1 METRA
6 WELGILSALVQN
18 TQYIRHYSE
27 AIAGRHFSYPYAPKY
42 LKILQRV
49 WDKWGRMPTM
59 PEMQHLCQ
67 VLASSENIKDPEIL
81 KRMAR
86 DVKFLY
92 KQEVTEVT
100 RDEIEKFIVGR
111 ELEVFKSKFDQV
123 DLDKREEFLAELNTR
138 TNKLQRL
145 GGMGHELRITY
156 VLEPETID
164 RVEEDNRL
172 VATGVRSL
180 TTGFPRA
187 DALFGGGTEYGEFG
201 AFLGPSGRGK
211 TASLVHVGVA
221 NLLQGKR
228 VLHVSCDEPEMQIL
242 RRYLIRLTGIPRSAM
257 LKPGKLKKICEKMF
271 PGLLRNLIVVS
282 APTESISTKDIARIV
297 ERIQGDNYH
306 YDIQQGI
313 SPEEAGRTHLI
324 ITDYATKLRGWMNK
338 SRNME
343 TWDVIRYRSEE
354 HQWLAQEMNAAVWSA
369 FQGNKE
375 MWKSEIGQLHQIAQ
389 GIGAVNALTTAF
401 VIGMLQEDLH
411 TDPLKLYYY
420 AAKTRTENS
429 LFLVPTLYTK
439 SKQLIVEDMDED
451 ISYVASTVRDGR
463 PKETEQSV
471 VSRNKSRKKA
481 RVVKENPNFDPDAD
495 TEDEDRPTERKGRG
509 KKR

>member
-6 WELGILSALVQN
+6 WELGILAALVQN

-27 AIAGRHFSYPYAPKY
+27 AIGGRHFAYPYAPKY
-42 LKILQRV
+42 LKIMQRV
-49 WDKWGRMPTM
+49 WEKWERMPTL
-59 PEMQHLCQ
+59 PEMQHLVQ
-67 VLASSENIKDPEIL
+67 VLASSENIKDAEVL

-86 DVKFLY
+86 DVKFIY
-92 KQEVTEVT
+92 KQDITDVT
-100 RDEIEKFIVGR
+100 RDEIERFIVGR
-111 ELEVFKSKFDQV
+111 EVEVFRDKCAQV
-123 DLDKREEFLAELNTR
+123 DLDKREEFLEELSKR
-138 TNKLQRL
+138 CQSLQRL
-145 GGMGHELRITY
+145 GGLSHELKLTY
-156 VLEPETID
+156 VLDPSTID
-164 RVEEDNRL
+164 RVEEDNAL
-172 VATGVRSL
+172 VASGVRSL

-187 DALFGGGTEYGEFG
+187 DALLGGGTEYGEFG

-211 TASLVHVGVA
+211 TASLVHVGVT
-221 NLLQGKR
+221 NLLMGKR

-257 LKPGKLKKICEKMF
+257 VKRGKLKRICEKRF
-271 PGLLRNLIVVS
+271 PGLLRNLIIVS
-282 APTESISTKDIARIV
+282 APTESISTKDVARIV
-297 ERIQGDNYH
+297 ERIRSDNYH
-306 YDIQQGI
+306 YDLQQGI
-313 SPEEAGRTHLI
+313 APEDAGRTHLI

-343 TWDVIRYRSEE
+343 TWDMIRYRSEE
-354 HQWLAQEMNAAVWSA
+354 HQWLAQEMNAGVWSA

-451 ISYVASTVRDGR
+451 ISYAASTVRDGR
-463 PKETEQSV
+463 PVETEQAV
-471 VSRNKSRKKA
+471 VNRNKRRKKA
-481 RVVKENPNFDPDAD
+481 RIVKENPNFDPDAD
-495 TEDEDRPTERKGRG
+495 VEDEEPTPRKGGR
-509 KKR
+509 KR